1 MLDTRKINENTVAV
15 AFNPQDIML
24 RPSGKQYYGQEKTL
38 ATIKGNKLIIDCAV
52 ADEFGIDIVFENDN

>member
-1 MLDTRKINENTVAV
+1 
-15 AFNPQDIML
+15 ML

-38 ATIKGNKLIIDCAV
+38 ATIKGNQLIIDCAV